1 VRRSW
6 RIASALA
13 LLLAAGS
20 FLFSARLYSDIQQ
33 SRIDI
38 CREGNARHDDVIA
51 TLDRLIREQPA
62 GAQKRRAV
70 RNRAQTVA
78 LLEAL
83 APKRDCEHLVR
94 PR

>member
-1 VRRSW
+1 V
-6 RIASALA
+6 
-13 LLLAAGS
+13 
-20 FLFSARLYSDIQQ
+20 
-33 SRIDI
+33 
-38 CREGNARHDDVIA
+38 RHDNVIA
-51 TLDRLIREQPA
+51 TLDRLIREQPP
-62 GAQKRRAV
+62 GARKRRAV

>member
-6 RIASALA
+6 RIAVCAA
-13 LLLAAGS
+13 LLLAAGA
-20 FLFSARLYSDIQQ
+20 FLFEAKLYSDIQQ
-33 SRIDI
+33 SRIDV
-38 CREGNARHDDVIA
+38 CREGNVRHDDVIA
-51 TLDRLIREQPA
+51 TLDRLIREQPP
-62 GAQKRRAV
+62 GARKRRAV